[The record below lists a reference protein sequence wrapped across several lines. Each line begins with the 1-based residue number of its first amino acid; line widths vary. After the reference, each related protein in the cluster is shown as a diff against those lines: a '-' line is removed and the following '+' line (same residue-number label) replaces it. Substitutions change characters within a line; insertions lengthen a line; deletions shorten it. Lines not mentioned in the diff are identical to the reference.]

1 MMMADP
7 MADIGGGGM
16 HQPQDDGEQSTTTRE
31 VFDGMA
37 YQMNMARMERIRS
50 VMGIASGCI
59 VGICGFTGFQ
69 GFGKQLLRM

>member
-7 MADIGGGGM
+7 MADLGGGGG
-16 HQPQDDGEQSTTTRE
+16 HQPQDGSGESSDGATTRE

-37 YQMNMARMERIRS
+37 FQMNMARIERIRS

-69 GFGKQLLRM
+69 GFGTHL